1 MVMRSQQL
9 SVLNSVTASVTAEFA
24 VIVQLSPLP

>member
-9 SVLNSVTASVTAEFA
+9 SVLNSVTESVMAELA